1 MANKTDQTDIRKYFA
16 AGTRSVVLHI
26 FIPLT
31 NISIRRNKLGL
42 KQFLNLP
49 ARKLNILAQAMIEVL
64 IIQYIVLY
72 NQITEYSCLL
82 VEQETPWES
91 LQNSLT
97 RPGDIWQDQTIAN
110 CL

>member
-49 ARKLNILAQAMIEVL
+49 PRN
-64 IIQYIVLY
+64 
-72 NQITEYSCLL
+72 EYTGTGYDRSADY
-82 VEQETPWES
+82 TTYRS
-91 LQNSLT
+91 L
-97 RPGDIWQDQTIAN
+97 
-110 CL
+110 